1 MDLSKLNQD
10 ISNVKPSVLRQFDH
24 DISADPKIVKLTLGE
39 PDFNVPDHIKQAAI
53 KAIDNNESH
62 YPYFWG
68 VQELRDAAS
77 SYYHDKFGYN
87 YTSDQ
92 IVVSVGAT
100 EGLAAT
106 FHTLFQ
112 PGDAVIIPKPAY
124 PVYKSMSDVN
134 HLQALMIDTRANGC
148 VLTPEQVKQAID
160 EHPELN
166 IRGVVITDPSN
177 PTGAVYTEE
186 QLHALVPVLRDNE
199 IWVISDEIYGELTYG
214 VKHYTLS
221 KWLPDQTIVIN
232 GLSKSHA
239 MTGWRLGFVFGP
251 TGVID
256 LIAKCH
262 QYQVTAAT
270 SIVQYAAIEA
280 MTNGEED
287 AGAMRVIYEKRCNYL
302 RTALGKLGLDI
313 VKPQGAFYVFVSLPD
328 AWKDDSMAFAK
339 KLAKEQHVGV
349 IPGAP
354 FGDDHAIRISY
365 AASDESIH
373 AAVAGLKAVLEDIGA
388 VPVE

>member
-1 MDLSKLNQD
+1 
-10 ISNVKPSVLRQFDH
+10 
-24 DISADPKIVKLTLGE
+24 
-39 PDFNVPDHIKQAAI
+39 
-53 KAIDNNESH
+53 
-62 YPYFWG
+62 
-68 VQELRDAAS
+68 
-77 SYYHDKFGYN
+77 
-87 YTSDQ
+87 
-92 IVVSVGAT
+92 
-100 EGLAAT
+100 
-106 FHTLFQ
+106 
-112 PGDAVIIPKPAY
+112 
-124 PVYKSMSDVN
+124 
-134 HLQALMIDTRANGC
+134 
-148 VLTPEQVKQAID
+148 
-160 EHPELN
+160 
-166 IRGVVITDPSN
+166 
-177 PTGAVYTEE
+177 
-186 QLHALVPVLRDNE
+186 
-199 IWVISDEIYGELTYG
+199 
-214 VKHYTLS
+214 
-221 KWLPDQTIVIN
+221 
-232 GLSKSHA
+232 

-251 TGVID
+251 SGVID

-287 AGAMRVIYEKRCNYL
+287 AEAMRVIYEKRCNYL